1 MYSLECKLTKVG
13 SVVHF
18 WLLKHTR
25 FVSLEVS
32 AMTVNNLINIL
43 KKLKHYFTLFWTIKY
58 WWILKMPSFL
68 VELWSTKKSYTVPF
82 KEISLCSFFVKS
94 FDMLPKQKSYQL
106 MLSFALNLQISVL
119 FTYK

>member
-1 MYSLECKLTKVG
+1 
-13 SVVHF
+13 
-18 WLLKHTR
+18 
-25 FVSLEVS
+25 
-32 AMTVNNLINIL
+32 
-43 KKLKHYFTLFWTIKY
+43 
-58 WWILKMPSFL
+58 MPSFL